1 MYLFSLFFGT
11 SNTKNSN
18 FRKFKSFF
26 VLLVGGNKKEKVN
39 SRYTFSPNTTFSK
52 RINILIIRTKYTNEE
67 REIVKEL
74 RPIDDTL
81 FRTMAKG
88 NIILVE
94 HIVRLSLN
102 RDDIKILSVNTQDD
116 IHLFKDSHSV
126 ILDCL
131 AVDSEGNLYNIEVQA
146 TNTGNLRKR
155 ARYISSAIDV
165 KYTLEAGE
173 KDYNKIKDQIVIFL
187 MEDDI
192 FDKGKQLYEFKRY
205 DDQSKLS
212 LDDGSR
218 IIYINAKNKG
228 RKELD
233 NLMQSLISS
242 DYKTM
247 KDDVI
252 RECAMYYKTSEI
264 GEDEVCEAVREY
276 AVKYAAKTLLDLV
289 NKGAITLDYAIE
301 NSGLP
306 KEEFLSIAETLGYK
320 L

>member
-1 MYLFSLFFGT
+1 M
-11 SNTKNSN
+11 
-18 FRKFKSFF
+18 
-26 VLLVGGNKKEKVN
+26 
-39 SRYTFSPNTTFSK
+39 
-52 RINILIIRTKYTNEE
+52 
-67 REIVKEL
+67 
-74 RPIDDTL
+74 
-81 FRTMAKG
+81 
-88 NIILVE
+88 
-94 HIVRLSLN
+94 
-102 RDDIKILSVNTQDD
+102 
-116 IHLFKDSHSV
+116 
-126 ILDCL
+126 
-131 AVDSEGNLYNIEVQA
+131 
-146 TNTGNLRKR
+146 
-155 ARYISSAIDV
+155 SSAV
-165 KYTLEAGE
+165 KE

-228 RKELD
+228 REELD

-264 GEDEVCEAVREY
+264 GEDEVCEAMREY

>member
-1 MYLFSLFFGT
+1 M
-11 SNTKNSN
+11 
-18 FRKFKSFF
+18 
-26 VLLVGGNKKEKVN
+26 
-39 SRYTFSPNTTFSK
+39 
-52 RINILIIRTKYTNEE
+52 IIRTKYTKEE

-228 RKELD
+228 REELD

-252 RECAMYYKTSEI
+252 RECTMYYKTSEI
-264 GEDEVCEAVREY
+264 GEDEVCEAMREY
-276 AVKYAAKTLLDLV
+276 VAKSIKSVRAETLLDLV

-306 KEEFLSIAETLGYK
+306 KEEFLSIAETLVYK

>member
-1 MYLFSLFFGT
+1 MR
-11 SNTKNSN
+11 KNKN
-18 FRKFKSFF
+18 FF
-26 VLLVGGNKKEKVN
+26 VLLVGGNKKRESK
-39 SRYTFSPNTTFSK
+39 FSLYFLAKYYIFK
-52 RINILIIRTKYTNEE
+52 RIIILIIRTKYTNEE

-187 MEDDI
+187 MEDYI
-192 FDKGKQLYEFKRY
+192 FDKGKQLY
-205 DDQSKLS
+205 
-212 LDDGSR
+212 
-218 IIYINAKNKG
+218 
-228 RKELD
+228 
-233 NLMQSLISS
+233 
-242 DYKTM
+242 
-247 KDDVI
+247 
-252 RECAMYYKTSEI
+252 
-264 GEDEVCEAVREY
+264 
-276 AVKYAAKTLLDLV
+276 
-289 NKGAITLDYAIE
+289 
-301 NSGLP
+301 
-306 KEEFLSIAETLGYK
+306 
-320 L
+320 

>member
-1 MYLFSLFFGT
+1 M
-11 SNTKNSN
+11 
-18 FRKFKSFF
+18 
-26 VLLVGGNKKEKVN
+26 
-39 SRYTFSPNTTFSK
+39 
-52 RINILIIRTKYTNEE
+52 IIRTKYTNEE

-228 RKELD
+228 REELD

-264 GEDEVCEAVREY
+264 GEDEVCEAMREY
-276 AVKYAAKTLLDLV
+276 AAKSFNSGMAKGEAKGTAKTLLNLV
-289 NKGAITLDYAIE
+289 NKGAITLDYAFE

-306 KEEFLSIAETLGYK
+306 KEEFISIAKSLGYNI
-320 L
+320 

>member
-1 MYLFSLFFGT
+1 MR
-11 SNTKNSN
+11 KNKN
-18 FRKFKSFF
+18 FF

-52 RINILIIRTKYTNEE
+52 RINILIIRTKYTKEE

-228 RKELD
+228 REELD

-252 RECAMYYKTSEI
+252 KECAMYYKTSEI
-264 GEDEVCEAVREY
+264 GEDEVCEAMREY
-276 AVKYAAKTLLDLV
+276 VARNVEKSFKSGRAEALLDLV
-289 NKGAITLDYAIE
+289 KKGTITLDYAIE
-301 NSGLP
+301 NSKLP
-306 KEEFLSIAETLGYK
+306 KEEFLSIAKSLGYNI
-320 L
+320 

>member
-1 MYLFSLFFGT
+1 MD
-11 SNTKNSN
+11 
-18 FRKFKSFF
+18 
-26 VLLVGGNKKEKVN
+26 
-39 SRYTFSPNTTFSK
+39 
-52 RINILIIRTKYTNEE
+52 IIAKYTEEE
-67 REIVKEL
+67 REIARKL

-81 FRTMAKG
+81 FRTMAKN

-102 RDDIKILSVNTQDD
+102 RDDIRILSVNTQDD
-116 IHLFKDSHSV
+116 LHFFDDSHSV

-131 AVDSEGNLYNIEVQA
+131 AVDDAGNFYNIEVQT

-165 KYTLEAGE
+165 KYTLEKGE

-187 MEDDI
+187 MEEDI

-205 DDQSKLS
+205 DAQSKLS

-218 IIYINAKNKG
+218 IIYINAQNKG
-228 RKELD
+228 RKELN

-242 DYKTM
+242 DYTTM

-252 RECAMYYKTSEI
+252 KECTMYYKTSEI
-264 GEDEVCEAVREY
+264 GESEVCEAMRDYV
-276 AVKYAAKTLLDLV
+276 AKYAEKSFNSGMAKGEAKGTAKTLLDLV
-289 NKGAITLDYAIE
+289 NKGTITLNYAIE

-306 KEEFLSIAETLGYK
+306 KEEFLSIAKSLGYN

>member
-1 MYLFSLFFGT
+1 M
-11 SNTKNSN
+11 
-18 FRKFKSFF
+18 
-26 VLLVGGNKKEKVN
+26 
-39 SRYTFSPNTTFSK
+39 
-52 RINILIIRTKYTNEE
+52 IIRTKYTKEE

-228 RKELD
+228 REELD

-247 KDDVI
+247 KDNVI
-252 RECAMYYKTSEI
+252 KECTMYYKTSEI
-264 GEDEVCEAVREY
+264 GEDEVCEAMREY
-276 AVKYAAKTLLDLV
+276 VARNVEKSFKSGMAKALLDLV
-289 NKGAITLDYAIE
+289 KKGTITLDCAIE
-301 NSGLP
+301 NSKLP

>member
-1 MYLFSLFFGT
+1 M
-11 SNTKNSN
+11 
-18 FRKFKSFF
+18 
-26 VLLVGGNKKEKVN
+26 
-39 SRYTFSPNTTFSK
+39 
-52 RINILIIRTKYTNEE
+52 IIRTKYTKEE

-252 RECAMYYKTSEI
+252 KECAMYYKTSEI
-264 GEDEVCEAVREY
+264 GEDEVCEAMREY
-276 AVKYAAKTLLDLV
+276 AAKSFNSGKAEGKTEGKAEGKTEILLDLV
-289 NKGAITLDYAIE
+289 NKGTITLDYAFE

>member
-1 MYLFSLFFGT
+1 MD
-11 SNTKNSN
+11 
-18 FRKFKSFF
+18 
-26 VLLVGGNKKEKVN
+26 
-39 SRYTFSPNTTFSK
+39 
-52 RINILIIRTKYTNEE
+52 IIAKYTEEE
-67 REIVKEL
+67 REIARKL

-81 FRTMAKG
+81 FRTMAKN

-102 RDDIKILSVNTQDD
+102 RDDIRILSVNTQDD
-116 IHLFKDSHSV
+116 LHFFDDSHSV

-131 AVDSEGNLYNIEVQA
+131 AVDDAGNFYNIEVQT

-165 KYTLEAGE
+165 KYTLEKGE

-187 MEDDI
+187 MEEDI

-205 DDQSKLS
+205 DAQSKLS

-218 IIYINAKNKG
+218 IIYINAQNKG
-228 RKELD
+228 RKELN

-242 DYKTM
+242 DYTTM

-252 RECAMYYKTSEI
+252 KECTMYYKTSEI
-264 GEDEVCEAVREY
+264 GESEVCEAMREY
-276 AVKYAAKTLLDLV
+276 VAKYAEKSFNSGMAKGEAKGTAKTLLDLV
-289 NKGAITLDYAIE
+289 NKGTITLNYAIE

>member
-1 MYLFSLFFGT
+1 
-11 SNTKNSN
+11 
-18 FRKFKSFF
+18 
-26 VLLVGGNKKEKVN
+26 
-39 SRYTFSPNTTFSK
+39 
-52 RINILIIRTKYTNEE
+52 
-67 REIVKEL
+67 
-74 RPIDDTL
+74 
-81 FRTMAKG
+81 
-88 NIILVE
+88 
-94 HIVRLSLN
+94 
-102 RDDIKILSVNTQDD
+102 
-116 IHLFKDSHSV
+116 
-126 ILDCL
+126 
-131 AVDSEGNLYNIEVQA
+131 
-146 TNTGNLRKR
+146 
-155 ARYISSAIDV
+155 
-165 KYTLEAGE
+165 
-173 KDYNKIKDQIVIFL
+173 

-252 RECAMYYKTSEI
+252 KECAMYYKTSEI
-264 GEDEVCEAVREY
+264 GEDEVCEAMRDYVAKSIKSVRAE
-276 AVKYAAKTLLDLV
+276 TLLDLV